1 MYNIHVA
8 PQHTHAAAAQ
18 SAFAAWLLRRPKPQP
33 NLSFSRLAY
42 DFTTEHKQ
50 HDGLGAGAFAIK
62 VNRKATGEPIFDT
75 TKHRCGGRVC
85 YVM

>member
-1 MYNIHVA
+1 
-8 PQHTHAAAAQ
+8 
-18 SAFAAWLLRRPKPQP
+18 LRRPKPQP

-75 TKHRCGGRVC
+75 TKHRCGG
-85 YVM
+85 